1 VFRPAPMV
9 QVSALVLKRDERAV
23 LYGLGRAGAVHLSRT
38 EAGPQTAPLDP
49 PDRSPDLAH
58 CDDLLRRLENVYQ
71 ALDIADRQPGDKTV
85 TMTLDQVDQRLLA
98 IEQQVEEVARRT
110 AQLERQWGQATALLD
125 QISGY
130 QDLELPLEQLG
141 SSAFLHFAVGSLPDE
156 NLAELHSA
164 AGGNVVLLPLD
175 KREERRPVVAITSR
189 KGRFAMETTLKQ
201 AGFRHEPP
209 PVKEGGDIGAVTEE
223 SRAQQTRL
231 AAELE
236 RVRGEQELLTQ
247 RTAPSLAALER
258 AVREERA
265 ILEAQQHFPR
275 TDSAVLIT
283 GWAPADH
290 ADAVEGQLRRVSGGR
305 CAIRKK
311 KPDDIPLDQIPILL
325 RQPRLLRPFTMLV
338 TGYGL
343 PGYRDLEPTLLVAIT
358 YLLMFG
364 IMFGDVGHGALLAI
378 GGSAALLVSRA
389 EKIRDYGLIVL
400 MAGLSS
406 LFFGAVYGSYF
417 GIPALHGYALWHDP
431 LHEPVRLMIA
441 TVGVGI
447 AMISMGVILNIVNH
461 FRRGEFL
468 NGVLDKFGLAGIIF
482 YWGSLIFIV
491 KYTTLCALGL
501 AGAVLLLV
509 VALPLLALT
518 LKEPIQY
525 ALSRRAGHAPHSENI
540 FMAFI
545 ESMIE
550 AFEAVLAYLA
560 NTISFV
566 RLAAYA
572 MSHAAIL
579 MATFAMADAVAET
592 PAVGSVLYVAIV
604 IGGNAVALILE
615 GIIVAVQVLRLE
627 YYEFFGKFFSGTGL
641 PFRPFQFALRR

>member
-1 VFRPAPMV
+1 
-9 QVSALVLKRDERAV
+9 
-23 LYGLGRAGAVHLSRT
+23 
-38 EAGPQTAPLDP
+38 
-49 PDRSPDLAH
+49 
-58 CDDLLRRLENVYQ
+58 
-71 ALDIADRQPGDKTV
+71 
-85 TMTLDQVDQRLLA
+85 VDQRLLA
-98 IEQQVEEVARRT
+98 IEQQVEEVAGRT
-110 AQLERQWGQATALLD
+110 AQLEQQWGQVTALLD

-130 QDLELPLEQLG
+130 QNLELPLEQLD

-156 NLAELHSA
+156 NLAELRSA

-189 KGRFAMETTLKQ
+189 KGRFALETTLKQ
-201 AGFRHEPP
+201 AGFRHEQP

-223 SRAQQTRL
+223 SRVEQTRL

-236 RVRGEQELLTQ
+236 RVRDEQELLIQ
-247 RTAPSLAALER
+247 RTAPSLASLER

-275 TDSAVLIT
+275 TDRAVLIT
-283 GWAPADH
+283 GWAPADQ
-290 ADAVEGQLRRVSGGR
+290 ADAVAGQLRRVSGGR

-364 IMFGDVGHGALLAI
+364 IMFGDVGHGAVLAI
-378 GGSAALLVSRA
+378 GGSAALLLGRD
-389 EKIRDYGLIVL
+389 EKIRDYGLLVL
-400 MAGLSS
+400 MVGLSS
-406 LFFGAVYGSYF
+406 LFFGVVYGSYF
-417 GIPALHGYALWHDP
+417 GIPALHAYALWHDP
-431 LHEPVRLMIA
+431 LHEPIRLMVA

-447 AMISMGVILNIVNH
+447 AMISMGVILNIVNL

-482 YWGSLIFIV
+482 YWGALIFIV
-491 KYTTLCALGL
+491 KYTTLCAHGL
-501 AGAVLLLV
+501 AGAVLLLA
-509 VALPLLALT
+509 VALPLLAVT
-518 LKEPIQY
+518 LKEPVQY
-525 ALSRRAGHAPHSENI
+525 ALSRRAGHEPHTENI

-579 MATFAMADAVAET
+579 MATFAMADAVAEI

-627 YYEFFGKFFSGTGL
+627 YYEFFGKFFSGSGL